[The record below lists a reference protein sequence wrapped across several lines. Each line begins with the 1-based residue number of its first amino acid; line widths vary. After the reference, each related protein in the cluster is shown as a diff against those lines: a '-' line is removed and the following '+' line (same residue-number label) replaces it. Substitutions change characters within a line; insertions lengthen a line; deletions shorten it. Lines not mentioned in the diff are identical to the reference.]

1 MFDNNF
7 VHSLLTVLFF
17 KYESNDLIG
26 WNYIVLVQGV
36 QDNDHLSVP
45 EREDLDEQI
54 SGRNVALSQEDND
67 IPNQS
72 EDSVN
77 NAQRESSPKPDD
89 NLENTADIASKSRQ
103 ESPLEN
109 NDSNN
114 QDVDDSN
121 LSKDNADDV
130 VDANNKDDE
139 NVGEEVKNNDDDV
152 IKTSL
157 EEADAATDEPQDQKE
172 AKDDDKN
179 NTDGDMPD
187 KNIVDENKSNTP
199 DAKNEGQKDDIPDKD
214 ENINRSDDTTQ
225 QPSNYGDN
233 ATEPTESAPYIN

>member
-72 EDSVN
+72 EDVYV
-77 NAQRESSPKPDD
+77 
-89 NLENTADIASKSRQ
+89 L
-103 ESPLEN
+103 
-109 NDSNN
+109 
-114 QDVDDSN
+114 
-121 LSKDNADDV
+121 
-130 VDANNKDDE
+130 
-139 NVGEEVKNNDDDV
+139 
-152 IKTSL
+152 
-157 EEADAATDEPQDQKE
+157 
-172 AKDDDKN
+172 
-179 NTDGDMPD
+179 
-187 KNIVDENKSNTP
+187 
-199 DAKNEGQKDDIPDKD
+199 
-214 ENINRSDDTTQ
+214 
-225 QPSNYGDN
+225 
-233 ATEPTESAPYIN
+233 